1 MERDSQPIV
10 KNWINSLKIAIVSK
24 NITLIGL
31 LNDKFESLDF
41 VEYDDMVEAKALLL
55 EAMNFLEDEKKIIG
69 QNLQNITKNK
79 KFLMSQIGSSR
90 LTKRV

>member
-24 NITLIGL
+24 NIPLIGH
-31 LNDKFESLDF
+31 LNDKFQSLNF
-41 VEYDDMVEAKALLL
+41 VEYDDMIEAKALLL
-55 EAMNFLEDEKKIIG
+55 EAMNLLEDEKKIIG